1 MIERSDSTVKLTKED
16 VHKIAQIAWNQ
27 RHHAINFSK
36 AMAEYVGDQ
45 VVFLWKQREFIN
57 KHRLRSLL
65 MFAVMLTVF
74 TGLGVYRD
82 QIKIWATLFVET
94 YGMPALFALTWIA
107 DTTFQPIP
115 PDVFV
120 FGSTFGG
127 ANVLLASVVAGIASA
142 CGGITGYFIGRCVG
156 PKRFRRMFGDKLMKT
171 GREIFDKYGIYA
183 IGVAA
188 LTPLPYSGT
197 CWVAGIYKM
206 SPIVVFLTSVV
217 GRILRYLFIGW
228 LGYMV

>member
-1 MIERSDSTVKLTKED
+1 MKITKQD
-16 VHKIAQIAWNQ
+16 IRNIAQMVWNQ

-36 AMAEYVGDQ
+36 AAAECVGEQ
-45 VVFLWKQREFIN
+45 VIFLWEHRELIRKQW
-57 KHRLRSLL
+57 LRSVL
-65 MFAVMLTVF
+65 MAAVMLSIF
-74 TGLGVYRD
+74 FGLWAYHD
-82 QIKIWATLFVET
+82 PIKGWATLFVET

-127 ANVLLASVVAGIASA
+127 ANVLLASAIAGVASS
-142 CGGITGYFIGRCVG
+142 CGGVTGYYIGRCVG
-156 PKRFRRMFGDKLMKT
+156 AARFRRLFGDKLMKK
-171 GREIFDKYGIYA
+171 GREIFDKYGMYA

-197 CWVAGIYKM
+197 CWVAGIYRM
-206 SPIVVFLTSVV
+206 SPIVVFLTSVA
-217 GRILRYLFIGW
+217 GRILRYIFVGW
-228 LGYMV
+228 IGYMV

>member
-1 MIERSDSTVKLTKED
+1 VKVSKQD
-16 VHKIAQIAWNQ
+16 VQKIVQTIWNQ

-36 AMAEYVGDQ
+36 IMAEYVGDQ
-45 VVFLWKQREFIN
+45 VLFLWKHRDLIN

-65 MFAVMLTVF
+65 MLAIMIGVF
-74 TGLGVYRD
+74 LSLWAYHD
-82 QIKIWATLFVET
+82 QIKGWATLFVET
-94 YGMPALFALTWIA
+94 YGMPALFILTWIA

-127 ANVLLASVVAGIASA
+127 ANVLLASVIAGVASS
-142 CGGITGYFIGRCVG
+142 CGGVTGYYIGRCVG
-156 PKRFRRMFGDKLMKT
+156 PKRFRKLFGDKLMRK

-217 GRILRYLFIGW
+217 GRILRYIFVGW
-228 LGYMV
+228 IGYMV